1 MGPGE
6 ELDVGTGPAS
16 PCCSCRQC
24 SRWAAP
30 SPSDLL
36 PCDSSWP
43 PVGILAGARVS
54 LSRKPTAAAF
64 FSHKLLKTSVMGLS
78 VFA

>member
-1 MGPGE
+1 MWA
-6 ELDVGTGPAS
+6 LVQSLPAAAAVS
-16 PCCSCRQC
+16 VAGGRPPAPLTCC
-24 SRWAAP
+24 
-30 SPSDLL
+30 LVT
-36 PCDSSWP
+36 SSWP